1 MIILVNRINEFL
13 VKAYIIYT
21 TVNFKDA
28 IPDEMKEAAKLLAE
42 AMFVREKYM
51 AMSLQENCQTT
62 RKALNEIDDE
72 FNVDIILKNR
82 AIKADRHKGSYTTH
96 KIP

>member
-1 MIILVNRINEFL
+1 
-13 VKAYIIYT
+13 
-21 TVNFKDA
+21 
-28 IPDEMKEAAKLLAE
+28 MKEAARLLAE

-82 AIKADRHKGSYTTH
+82 EIKADRHKGSYVPLLCYVIQLTPH
-96 KIP
+96 WGFSVADYIKYYAYF

>member
-1 MIILVNRINEFL
+1 MSIHDNIGKPYKRILSKSL
-13 VKAYIIYT
+13 CYT
-21 TVNFKDA
+21 TVIFKNA
-28 IPDEMKEAAKLLAE
+28 IPDEMKEAARLLAE

-82 AIKADRHKGSYTTH
+82 AIKADRHKGS
-96 KIP
+96 